1 MCWQA
6 RFIHT
11 GITLVGRTRGVK
23 DGRRGQINLRD
34 VQSRLRHTGTRL
46 ERLRVPL
53 IRERKNDASWNEA
66 TWDQAMDFIAGRLD
80 KIRREYGAQS
90 IASYRG
96 QAGAGLGSIREYMAR
111 FMNVL
116 VAQQV
121 WARLHL

>member
-80 KIRREYGAQS
+80 KIRREYGASVHRQL
-90 IASYRG
+90 AAR
-96 QAGAGLGSIREYMAR
+96 RER
-111 FMNVL
+111 
-116 VAQQV
+116 V
-121 WARLHL
+121 WARSVSTWHGS